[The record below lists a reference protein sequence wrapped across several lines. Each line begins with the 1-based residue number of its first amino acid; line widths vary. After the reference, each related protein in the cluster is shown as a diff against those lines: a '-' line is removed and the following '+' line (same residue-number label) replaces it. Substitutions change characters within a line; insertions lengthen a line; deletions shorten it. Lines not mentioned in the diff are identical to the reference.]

1 METKLTL
8 TLDESVI
15 EKAKGV
21 AIARKTS
28 VSKLVEDY
36 LQQLTN
42 NTNEYN
48 NIWDD
53 TNFVAE
59 MDSRVESYENGTA
72 KVFTF
77 EEIKKAVVETHNAKK
92 STRGKYR
99 IP

>member
-77 EEIKKAVVETHNAKK
+77 EEIKKAVVETYQAKK
-92 STRGKYR
+92 ATK
-99 IP
+99 